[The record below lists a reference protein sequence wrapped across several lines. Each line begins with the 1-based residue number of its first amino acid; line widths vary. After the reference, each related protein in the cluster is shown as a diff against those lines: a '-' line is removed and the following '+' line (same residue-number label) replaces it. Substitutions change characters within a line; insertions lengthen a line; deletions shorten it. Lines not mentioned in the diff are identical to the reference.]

1 MKLKEIIRALED
13 WAPST
18 LQESYDNAQLITGNP
33 QMTITKAM
41 ATLDC
46 IESVVDEAIARGC
59 NLIIAHHPIVFSGL
73 KSLTG
78 KSYIERTV
86 IKAIKNDI
94 AIYAIHTNL
103 DNVSTGVNAIIGKKL
118 GLENPKTL
126 APKKGLIKKLLTY
139 IPKDYQEKVRTALFE
154 AGAGNIGLYEE
165 CSFNTDG
172 IGTFKAKSGAHPF
185 SGEVGIK
192 KEEQEVKLEM
202 IFESHRLPSVLNALQ
217 NSHPYEEVAYEVL
230 SLDNLH
236 QNIGSGM
243 IGELSSPL
251 DEIDFLNHVAKTM
264 KCKVIRH
271 TALLNKE
278 VKTVAFCG
286 GSGQFL
292 LKKAIAAKAD
302 VFITG
307 DFKYH
312 EFFDAEENIVIL
324 DIGHFESE
332 QYTGE
337 LIIDYLH
344 EIFPTFAVLLSEVKT
359 NPVHYFIS

>member
-1 MKLKEIIRALED
+1 MKLIEIIKVLEH
-13 WAPST
+13 WAPSS

-33 QMTITKAM
+33 QMTITKAI

-46 IESVVDEAIARGC
+46 IESVVDEAIEKGC

-78 KSYIERTV
+78 KNYIERTV

-103 DNVSTGVNAIIGKKL
+103 DNVSTGVNAMIGKKL
-118 GLENPKTL
+118 GLNNLQTL
-126 APKKGLIKKLLTY
+126 APKIGLIKMLVTY
-139 IPKDYQEKVRTALFE
+139 VPKDHQEKVRTALFE

-172 IGTFKAKSGAHPF
+172 IGTFKAKSGAQPF
-185 SGEVGIK
+185 SGEIGIR
-192 KEEQEVKLEM
+192 KEEQEVKLEI
-202 IFESHRLPSVLNALQ
+202 IFESYKLSSVLSALH

-230 SLDNLH
+230 SLDNQH

-243 IGELSSPL
+243 IGTLSEAMS
-251 DEIDFLNHVAKTM
+251 EKDFLAHVAKVM
-264 KCKVIRH
+264 NCKVIRH
-271 TALLNKE
+271 TALLNKD
-278 VKTVAFCG
+278 VKRIAYCG
-286 GSGQFL
+286 GAGQFL
-292 LKKAIAAKAD
+292 LKNAIAAKAD

-312 EFFDAEENIVIL
+312 EFFDAEQSIVIL

-332 QYTGE
+332 QYTSE